1 MPAPAT
7 TPVPDGDLAK
17 LPRWARNHVAILG
30 DRLAAAERALEQASH
45 GLRDTDTVVEPYLNH
60 PLWLES
66 GATVRFYLGD
76 REYID
81 CGVAEPDR
89 LGGDA
94 RLYVK
99 GSGRLQLALSSSN
112 VFYVQTY

>member
-17 LPRWARNHVAILG
+17 LPRWAQTHVAILR
-30 DRLAAAERALEQASH
+30 DRLAAAETALEQASG
-45 GLRDTDTVVEPYLNH
+45 GLRGTDTVVEPYLNH
-60 PLWLES
+60 PLHLES
-66 GATVRFYLGD
+66 GSTVRFYLGD
-76 REYID
+76 HEYID
-81 CGVAEPDR
+81 CEVTEPDS

-94 RLYVK
+94 RLCVK
-99 GSGRLQLALSSSN
+99 GSNRVRVALSAAN